1 MFDFSSFNSNL
12 EGSSLQNVI
21 IIALISFALSSLIAL
36 VYEKTSQG
44 IEKPR
49 FYIQSLIL
57 ISIPVATVMQAIGDS
72 LARGLGMLGAL
83 AIIRFRTTLRN
94 PRNMIFM
101 FASIAVGIAAGV
113 YGIAISVIGTIAFCL
128 VVCLIHFSKLNKD
141 TTVFGYLR
149 FNMAEPI
156 NKEGVVISGLNNT
169 IKKETLEVIIA
180 SYCKKIT
187 LIKYE
192 FTNSKR
198 QRINFEYKIQVSN
211 KDKAIEA
218 IDALSKY
225 EVISNIRIDFNNDYE
240 KI

>member
-21 IIALISFALSSLIAL
+21 IIAFISFALSSLIAL

-44 IEKPR
+44 IETPR

-101 FASIAVGIAAGV
+101 FASIAVGISAGV
-113 YGIAISVIGTIAFCL
+113 YGIAISVIGTTAFCL
-128 VVCLIHFSKLNKD
+128 VVYLIHFSKLNKD
-141 TTVFGYLR
+141 TTDFGYLR
-149 FNMAEPI
+149 FNLAEPI
-156 NKEGVVISGLNNT
+156 INEDVVVSGLNKT
-169 IKKETLEVIIA
+169 VKKEVLEATIG
-180 SYCKKIT
+180 SYCKKLT

-198 QRINFEYKIQVSN
+198 QRINFEYKIQVAN

-218 IDALSKY
+218 VEALSKY
-225 EVISNIRIDFNNDYE
+225 EVISNIRVDFNNDYE